1 MRYSPGIGHEPSLA
15 RLAVTS
21 LIFHVVLLSV
31 LIVPF
36 RTGEREF
43 RSYQVRLLEPGR
55 VSESERE
62 KARDAPE
69 AKPKVLKE
77 KKAVVRKRRVAPE
90 KKAFKKRE
98 VPAKKGIKEVQPDRS
113 KSAERISRE
122 IEKLRAIKGLARE
135 KEEREKTRGID
146 DIRKRLS
153 DRAEIGVGIP
163 GKGKNTDPNSY
174 YAVITRKIWDEWSC
188 PPDVCPEEFE
198 VIISIRI
205 DSSGKVVAHTIEKT
219 SGNELV
225 DNSAVKAISK
235 ASPLP
240 PPPVEMEVGVRFYL

>member
-1 MRYSPGIGHEPSLA
+1 MRYSPGIGHEPSLT

-31 LIVPF
+31 LIIPF

-55 VSESERE
+55 VSEPERE
-62 KARDAPE
+62 KAQDTQR
-69 AKPKVLKE
+69 AKPRGLKE

-90 KKAFKKRE
+90 KKVFKKRE
-98 VPAKKGIKEVQPDRS
+98 VPAKKGIKEVRPDRDNAS
-113 KSAERISRE
+113 ERVARE
-122 IEKLRAIKGLARE
+122 IEKLRAIKGLTRE
-135 KEEREKTRGID
+135 KEEREKTRGIE

-153 DRAEIGVGIP
+153 ARAAVGVGIP
-163 GKGKNTDPNSY
+163 GKGENRDPNSY

-188 PPDVCPEEFE
+188 PPDLCPEKFE
-198 VIISIRI
+198 VIISIKI
-205 DSSGKVVAHTIEKT
+205 DSSGKVVTHTIEKT
-219 SGNELV
+219 SGNALV
-225 DNSAVKAISK
+225 DHSAVKAISK

-240 PPPVEMEVGVRFYL
+240 PPPVEMEVGIRFYL